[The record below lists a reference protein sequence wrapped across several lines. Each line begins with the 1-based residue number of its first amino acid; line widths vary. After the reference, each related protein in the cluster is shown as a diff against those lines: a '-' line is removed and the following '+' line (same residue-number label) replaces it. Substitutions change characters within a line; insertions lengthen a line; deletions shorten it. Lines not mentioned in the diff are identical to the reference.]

1 MPFAAAH
8 TAGSSTVSHRWVVA
22 LAIITAFPVA
32 ASAQFTTFIVP
43 PNRVNDSVKAVVAAE
58 QRAVSDS
65 ITHVQITDMKTW
77 VDSASGIV
85 PARSLDSTVDSAR
98 VATTTSNGVIAPE
111 TASPL
116 PFLLALGGCSMLLGW
131 LLLRR
136 PRVDESR
143 IDR

>member
-1 MPFAAAH
+1 
-8 TAGSSTVSHRWVVA
+8 VSHRWVVA
-22 LAIITAFPVA
+22 LAIIAASPVA
-32 ASAQFTTFIVP
+32 ASAQFTTFIAP
-43 PNRVNDSVKAVVAAE
+43 PSRVNDSVKAVVAAE

-65 ITHVQITDMKTW
+65 ITHAQITDMKTW

-85 PARSLDSTVDSAR
+85 PTRAIDSTVDSAR
-98 VATTTSNGVIAPE
+98 VTAATPNGVIAPE

-136 PRVDESR
+136 PRVNQRR